1 MPLLYVL
8 VAVLAAV
15 AGPGDD
21 FATTVFFVAGAVSA
35 LALAHV
41 LARYAAAALPWWA
54 HHRIQLAAIRLGWV
68 DPPEAA
74 GDPPASMPAPAGPGS
89 ASAVTPSRGA
99 SPPRRTA

>member
-21 FATTVFFVAGAVSA
+21 FATTVFFVAGALSA
-35 LALAHV
+35 LALVHV
-41 LARYAAAALPWWA
+41 LARYVAAALPWWA
-54 HHRIQLAAIRLGWV
+54 HHRLHLAAIRLGWA
-68 DPPEAA
+68 DPPEAT
-74 GDPPASMPAPAGPGS
+74 GDPPPPSPD
-89 ASAVTPSRGA
+89 AVTPSREA